1 MRGSLPVEGSTLG
14 GGSKTVVPFHFWARL
29 QRPGAKLREK
39 SARKVAAR
47 ANLPREK
54 SAVGRIGW
62 TYVVAPVTFLD
73 RRQGINMS

>member
-1 MRGSLPVEGSTLG
+1 MG
-14 GGSKTVVPFHFWARL
+14 GGSKTVVPLHLWARI

-47 ANLPREK
+47 ANLP
-54 SAVGRIGW
+54 SVGRIGW
-62 TYVVAPVTFLD
+62 IYVVAPVTFLD